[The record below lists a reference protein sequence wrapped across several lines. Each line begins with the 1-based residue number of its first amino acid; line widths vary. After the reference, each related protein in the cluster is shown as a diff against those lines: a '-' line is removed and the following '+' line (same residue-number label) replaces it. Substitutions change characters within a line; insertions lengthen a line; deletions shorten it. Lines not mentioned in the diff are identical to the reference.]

1 MSGPIRQP
9 AVANLAR
16 LRSLPYVMAALIA
29 VLAAGSLAHALVVSL
44 RRNRRQLAVLKA
56 IGFTRPQ
63 VSSVVAW
70 QATTLAAIALM
81 FGIPAGVLL
90 ARWGWRVIA
99 DQLGVAGGPVLP
111 PLALVVVAVAVL
123 AFANLAALW
132 PGWRAA
138 RVPPAVALRTE

>member
-1 MSGPIRQP
+1 M
-9 AVANLAR
+9 AR
-16 LRSLPYVMAALIA
+16 LRSLPYVLAALVA

-70 QATTLAAIALM
+70 QATTLAGIALL
-81 FGIPAGVLL
+81 FGIPLGVLV

-111 PLALVVVAVAVL
+111 PLALVVVALAVL

-132 PGWRAA
+132 PGWRGGAGA
-138 RVPPAVALRTE
+138 RRRRPAHRVADSVTPPA